1 LFHLASMEF
10 DRLLLFS
17 THPNVFTRIINKP
30 NKSLKIPIWNIE
42 ARKDFSKSYSGVCTG
57 KPKNWGSNVQ
67 ERDTVGSPRSQAA
80 LPPCALHLHLHKRQD
95 EVVSPRHRC
104 YSYLRAARG
113 GGDPASRFPCQDSGT
128 RLLGSSLPSRSN
140 RRPAA
145 PPFAIARYTSCPF
158 SLWGFFFPPAPGFR
172 TLEHQF

>member
-1 LFHLASMEF
+1 
-10 DRLLLFS
+10 
-17 THPNVFTRIINKP
+17 
-30 NKSLKIPIWNIE
+30 
-42 ARKDFSKSYSGVCTG
+42 
-57 KPKNWGSNVQ
+57 VQ

-128 RLLGSSLPSRSN
+128 RLLGSSLPSRSS

-158 SLWGFFFPPAPGFR
+158 SLWGIFFFRRRPGSGLWSTSSRVAACLGSCARACAFVSSLAPSPGTPSPAPRVEFPSPGSR
-172 TLEHQF
+172 RPRLLVLGGSPG